1 MGFAQLPP
9 QHSQFFQKLS
19 SRMPDLRNPV
29 LLGCHWYLTYAS
41 CVCIFMYFPRMT
53 VWPFFFSFRFFLMT
67 VFHERPPVIS
77 RVPRLSGV
85 SVHLRPP
92 LECDSID
99 SIWRFHMAPGQK
111 LMMKLGIIRSN
122 RARLGQLFWGFG
134 TFWMWVSSNTITF
147 LACGHIVSSYPAFQ
161 ACDGVKRVNLAAD
174 LVTKSEKS
182 WTKGF
187 KITHVRISTVK
198 ASLVDLP
205 VVPHKA
211 VAEVSKIGNL

>member
-1 MGFAQLPP
+1 MVLRWFYGVYTITTPTLPIFSEAL
-9 QHSQFFQKLS
+9 QQKAWFEKSRFVGLS
-19 SRMPDLRNPV
+19 LISHIRIM
-29 LLGCHWYLTYAS
+29 C
-41 CVCIFMYFPRMT
+41 MYFHVFSTYDRLT
-53 VWPFFFSFRFFLMT
+53 FFLVSFRFFLMT

-77 RVPRLSGV
+77 RVPRLNRV
-85 SVHLRPP
+85 SVHSRPP

-111 LMMKLGIIRSN
+111 LMMKLGMIRSN

-134 TFWMWVSSNTITF
+134 TFWMWVSSNIITC

-161 ACDGVKRVNLAAD
+161 ACDGVKRVDLAAD

-187 KITHVRISTVK
+187 KIAHVRISTVK
-198 ASLVDLP
+198 ASLVDL
-205 VVPHKA
+205 
-211 VAEVSKIGNL
+211 